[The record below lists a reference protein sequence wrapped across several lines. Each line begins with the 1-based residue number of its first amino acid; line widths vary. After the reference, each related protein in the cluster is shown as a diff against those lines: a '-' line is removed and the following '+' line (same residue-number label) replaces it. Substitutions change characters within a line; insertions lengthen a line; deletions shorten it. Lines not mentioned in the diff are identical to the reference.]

1 MKNIAII
8 GSGSWGVALAIHLVK
23 LGNKIK
29 IWSFSEE
36 EMVDKEP
43 DKTGQWWI
51 IMTVVATLLTLM
63 IAGAAFV
70 IARHKKMPF

>member
-1 MKNIAII
+1 MTFYYEDASGKAYEEQQKISTYI
-8 GSGSWGVALAIHLVK
+8 GAP
-23 LGNKIK
+23 
-29 IWSFSEE
+29 FSEE

-51 IMTVVATLLTLM
+51 IMTVVATLLTLL